1 MTEHGE
7 TYVQSP
13 PLLRTLNWL
22 PKIQLRLAALALVA
36 MMVVT
41 VADVF
46 LRYIFNNPIRGS
58 YDFVE
63 SMLVVFVFNGM
74 SAGFFGRQYIVIDLI
89 DHLTPVRFTKTLI
102 KIADLVCLAALLL
115 LAQAMLR
122 PALQAYAYG
131 DTKIDLGL
139 PIYVLWIVAAAGMA
153 GTIMCAIAVLFLR
166 PATIE
171 HRSE

>member
-1 MTEHGE
+1 MTDHGQSH
-7 TYVQSP
+7 VQST
-13 PLLRTLNWL
+13 PLLRKLSWL

-46 LRYIFNNPIRGS
+46 LRYVFNNPIRGS

-74 SAGFFGRQYIVIDLI
+74 SAGFFRRQYIVIDLI
-89 DHLTPVRFTKTLI
+89 DHLAPARLTKTLI
-102 KIADLVCLAALLL
+102 KIADLVCVVALLL
-115 LAQAMLR
+115 LARAMLR

-139 PIYVLWIVAAAGMA
+139 PIYVLWIVAGIGMA
-153 GTIMCAIAVLFLR
+153 GTIMCALAVLFLR
-166 PATIE
+166 PDTIE

>member
-1 MTEHGE
+1 M
-7 TYVQSP
+7 
-13 PLLRTLNWL
+13 NWL
-22 PKIQLRLAALALVA
+22 PRMQLRLAALALVA

-41 VADVF
+41 VADVI
-46 LRYIFNNPIRGS
+46 LRYVFNSPIRGS

-74 SAGFFGRQYIVIDLI
+74 SAGFYERKYIVIDLI
-89 DHLTPVRFTKTLI
+89 DHLAPARLTKTLI
-102 KIADLVCLAALLL
+102 KTADLVCVAALLL
-115 LAQAMLR
+115 LARAMLR

-139 PIYVLWIVAAAGMA
+139 PVYVLWIVAAIGMA
-153 GTIMCAIAVLFLR
+153 GTIMCAIAVLSLR